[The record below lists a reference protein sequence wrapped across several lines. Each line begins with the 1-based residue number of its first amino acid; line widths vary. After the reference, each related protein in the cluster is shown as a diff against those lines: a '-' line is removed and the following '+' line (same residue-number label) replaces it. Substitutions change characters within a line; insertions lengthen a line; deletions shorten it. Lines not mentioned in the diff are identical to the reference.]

1 MTNKLTADEILKITN
16 CNDSIY
22 LVTRAEIETLNRKFS
37 GLATVNEKIDRSRF
51 RDMLADTF
59 GVDDSLIMD
68 RGIQSLTSVSLIW
81 MQIIISHLM
90 SMQKVH
96 NN

>member
-1 MTNKLTADEILKITN
+1 MKRHIPIVCLPMTNRLTADEILKITN
-16 CNDSIY
+16 CICIHN

-37 GLATVNEKIDRSRF
+37 CLATVNEKIDRSRF

-68 RGIQSLTSVSLIW
+68 RGIQSLTSVSLF
-81 MQIIISHLM
+81 
-90 SMQKVH
+90 
-96 NN
+96 